1 MSLSDLTRSA
11 VELAIAEY
19 DQIGPERFLEK
30 YGFGKARKYFLVVGD
45 REYHSKAIAG
55 AAHGYIPG
63 QPMPLRSIDF
73 SGGENTVAHVL
84 GNLGFVVRSTEAKPR
99 NPTWSRDELILALD
113 FYMENPASPPGKTS
127 SKIAKLSEELNKLAA
142 ILGVS
147 GDGQFRNPNGVYM
160 KVMNFRRFDPAFA
173 AVGNSGLSH
182 GGRQE
187 ELVWN
192 EFSQSSGRLHA
203 VASAIRAAI
212 VAGTLSEAQTELG
225 YMAEAE
231 EGRLLTVLHQRRERN
246 RKLVEARKQKALDET
261 NELRCE
267 ACDLSFGDRYGPHG
281 DGFIEVHHVRP
292 LHTLR
297 EGDKTALSDLAL
309 VCANCHR
316 MIHRRQPWLSVK
328 QVRALVNEMAT
339 AARPQLR
346 SV

>member
-19 DQIGPERFLEK
+19 DEIGPERFLEK
-30 YGFGKARKYFLVVGD
+30 YGFAKARKYFLVIGN

-55 AAHGYIPG
+55 AAHGYLPG
-63 QPMPLRSIDF
+63 RHLPLRSIDF

-84 GNLGFVVRSTEAKPR
+84 GNLGFVVRSTEPKPR
-99 NPTWSRDELILALD
+99 NPTWTRDELILALD

-127 SKIAKLSEELNKLAA
+127 SKIAKLSEDLNKLAT

-173 AVGNSGLSH
+173 AAGKSGLSH
-182 GGRQE
+182 GGREE
-187 ELVWN
+187 ELVWL
-192 EFSQSSGRLHA
+192 EFAQAPGLLRA
-203 VASAIRAAI
+203 VATAIRAAI
-212 VAGTLSEAQTELG
+212 VGETLHTAQPNLDYIE
-225 YMAEAE
+225 EAE
-231 EGRLLTVLHQRRERN
+231 EGRLLTILHQRRERN
-246 RKLVEARKQKALDET
+246 RKLVEARKQKALEET
-261 NELRCE
+261 HDLRCE

-281 DGFIEVHHVRP
+281 DGFIEVHHLRP

-316 MIHRRQPWLSVK
+316 MIHRRKPWLS
-328 QVRALVNEMAT
+328 LT
-339 AARPQLR
+339 QLR
-346 SV
+346 TLLNERSTASRAETC

>member
-1 MSLSDLTRSA
+1 MGLSDLTRSA
-11 VELAIAEY
+11 VELAVAEY
-19 DQIGPERFLEK
+19 DHIGPERFLEK

-63 QPMPLRSIDF
+63 QPIPLRSIDF
-73 SGGENTVAHVL
+73 SGGESTVAHVL
-84 GNLGFVVRSTEAKPR
+84 GNLGFVVRSTDAKPR

-113 FYMENPASPPGKTS
+113 LYMENPASPPGKTS
-127 SKIAKLSEELNKLAA
+127 SKIAKLSEELSKLAA

-147 GDGQFRNPNGVYM
+147 GDTEFRNPNGIYM

-173 AVGNSGLSH
+173 AVGKSGLSH
-182 GGRQE
+182 GGREE
-187 ELVWN
+187 ELVWT
-192 EFSQSSGRLHA
+192 EFSQAPERLHA

-212 VAGTLSEAQTELG
+212 LAGALQGAAQPDLG
-225 YMAEAE
+225 YMEEAE
-231 EGRLLTVLHQRRERN
+231 EGRLLTALHQRRERN
-246 RKLVEARKQKALDET
+246 RKLVEVRKQKALEEK

-281 DGFIEVHHVRP
+281 DGFIEVHHIRP

-316 MIHRRQPWLSVK
+316 MIHRRSPWLSV
-328 QVRALVNEMAT
+328 A
-339 AARPQLR
+339 QLR
-346 SV
+346 TLLKEMGSPSA